1 MRNDAGNPGCAP
13 SGRAGIRAVLML
25 AAVAGIAAPAAGQTI
40 GGTVRESDG
49 GLPIPGAF
57 ISLLD
62 DSGAVVRS
70 GFTSASGAFSLTAP
84 APGRHRLRVERI
96 GYETWTTEPYEIA
109 AEDVI
114 HVTVEVPPRPVRLRD
129 LHVEVS
135 AACVDDPTQG
145 AALAT
150 AWEELRKAL
159 ETAVWAEGRGDL
171 RFTLIRWERVLER
184 RSLAVREATSRMYR
198 MRPLPPFESVPA
210 RRLMRAGFVIPV
222 ADSSEFHA
230 PDATVLLSP
239 EFRAAHCFGVRR
251 ATIGGVRK
259 LGIEFRPRELLMM
272 VQIEG
277 TLWLDEESAELD
289 RVELSYLNLPVTRRV
304 DRSLIGAE
312 LVFDRLPDGPFYV
325 REWWIRF
332 PLYEEGS
339 FTGYKHGGGSVR
351 RASGGGESW
360 QMGQG
365 VAAGLVRDSL
375 SGQPLAGAGIVLRP
389 WEEADAFLPL
399 PNPAETPFSTISDDG
414 GRFVVGGLPDGVYAL
429 SVSHPRLWA
438 TGVRTNETRVVV
450 EALSVA
456 ELEVWTPSASTLYE
470 RICPGSS
477 AGDGEGAVVGVTRD
491 VATGGA
497 VPGVEVQA
505 SWSVPLGRSG
515 ARGVYQSVHSD
526 EEGRFAICAVPLD
539 GPVRLQASGSA
550 DAVQFERDDHVV
562 WRDVPVP
569 PAPPPSKVPTS
580 GATRAAR
587 GDQAVEGAAPPP
599 PPPAA
604 RRT

>member
-1 MRNDAGNPGCAP
+1 MRNDSGNPRCAP
-13 SGRAGIRAVLML
+13 SGTAWTRALLML
-25 AAVAGIAAPAAGQTI
+25 AAVVGIAAPAAGQTI

-62 DSGAVVRS
+62 HSGAAVRS
-70 GFTSASGAFSLTAP
+70 GFTSASGAFSLTP
-84 APGRHRLRVERI
+84 PVPGWHRLRVERI
-96 GYETWTTEPYEIA
+96 GYETWTTEPYDVA
-109 AEDVI
+109 AEDMI

-210 RRLMRAGFVIPV
+210 RRLMRSGFVIPV

-259 LGIEFRPRELLMM
+259 LGIEFRPRERRMM

-277 TLWLDEESAELD
+277 TLWLNEESAELD

-312 LVFDRLPDGPFYV
+312 IVFDRLPDGPFYV

-332 PLYEEGS
+332 PAYEDGS
-339 FTGYKHGGGSVR
+339 FTGYRHGGGSVR
-351 RASGGGESW
+351 RATGGGESW
-360 QMGQG
+360 RMGQG
-365 VAAGLVRDSL
+365 VATGIVRDGVSRR
-375 SGQPLAGAGIVLRP
+375 PLAGAGIILRP
-389 WEEADAFLPL
+389 WEEADAFAPL
-399 PNPAETPFSTISDDG
+399 PDPAETPFSTTSDDE
-414 GRFVVGGLPDGVYAL
+414 GRFLVGGLPDGVYAL
-429 SVSHPRLWA
+429 SVSHPRLWTTA
-438 TGVRTNETRVVV
+438 VRTNETRVVV
-450 EALSVA
+450 EALNVA
-456 ELEVWTPSASTLYE
+456 EIEVWTPSAETLYE
-470 RICPGSS
+470 RICPGSF
-477 AGDGEGAVVGVTRD
+477 AEEGEGAVVGATRD
-491 VATGGA
+491 AATGEA
-497 VPGVEVQA
+497 VPRVEVEA
-505 SWSVPLGRSG
+505 SWSVPLGRS
-515 ARGVYQSVHSD
+515 AVRGVYESVRSD
-526 EEGRFAICAVPLD
+526 AEGRFAICAVPLD
-539 GPVRLQASGSA
+539 GPVQLRASGSA
-550 DAVQFERDDHVV
+550 DAVRFDPDNHVI
-562 WRDVPVP
+562 WRDIPVAP
-569 PAPPPSKVPTS
+569 SPPPS
-580 GATRAAR
+580 G
-587 GDQAVEGAAPPP
+587 
-599 PPPAA
+599 
-604 RRT
+604 